1 MNNDINIGSD
11 YFNVKSST
19 IVQMNEEF
27 VVYSEDGPVVLRT
40 IITAD
45 FENIPQKYHEIFVN
59 VLTSKY
65 MNKVNFGENPFSE
78 CKPLVKRKWWQFWKS
93 QYFTK

>member
-1 MNNDINIGSD
+1 MGNDINIGSD
-11 YFNVKSST
+11 YFTLKSST
-19 IVQMNEEF
+19 VIRMNEEF
-27 VVYSEDGPVVLRT
+27 VVYSEEGPIVLRT
-40 IITAD
+40 RITAD
-45 FENIPQKYHEIFVN
+45 FENIPPKYHEIFIN

-78 CKPLVKRKWWQFWKS
+78 CKPIVRRKWWQFWKS